1 MAWPEYA
8 QYSRRALAQALQ
20 GATLVPV
27 SPNGPELG
35 EDAIP
40 WRQGRLAG
48 SFAHHSDQRRS
59 AIAGFP
65 GLRPSNRIAIRIG
78 SGDQD
83 ECGVWRSIAWV
94 SEPICF
100 AGWLRRMR
108 TLLGGFGHS
117 PADQIA
123 VLRRPND
130 A

>member
-1 MAWPEYA
+1 MARPEYA
-8 QYSRRALAQALQ
+8 QYSRRALTQALE

-27 SPNGPELG
+27 GPNGPELG

-40 WRQGRLAG
+40 GREGRLAG
-48 SFAHHSDQRRS
+48 SFADHTDQRGS
-59 AIAGFP
+59 AVAGLP
-65 GLRPSNRIAIRIG
+65 GVRPSNRIAVRIG
-78 SGDQD
+78 AGDQD
-83 ECGVWRSIAWV
+83 ECGVWQAIAWF

-100 AGWLRRMR
+100 AGWFGRMR

-123 VLRRPND
+123 VWRRPDD